1 VVKNSQSS
9 VKVAVS
15 DQESTGSV
23 LLNKIDSDTGNP
35 LQGAVFD
42 LYKSDG
48 SKVASNLTTD
58 ANGQIKVNDLKP
70 GSYYFVES

>member
-1 VVKNSQSS
+1 FVETKAPEGYQLSNKHFEFMVVKNSQSS

-48 SKVASNLTTD
+48 S
-58 ANGQIKVNDLKP
+58 
-70 GSYYFVES
+70 

>member
-1 VVKNSQSS
+1 YYFVETKAPEGYQLSNKHFEFTVVKNSQSS

-48 SKVASNLTTD
+48 TK
-58 ANGQIKVNDLKP
+58 
-70 GSYYFVES
+70 